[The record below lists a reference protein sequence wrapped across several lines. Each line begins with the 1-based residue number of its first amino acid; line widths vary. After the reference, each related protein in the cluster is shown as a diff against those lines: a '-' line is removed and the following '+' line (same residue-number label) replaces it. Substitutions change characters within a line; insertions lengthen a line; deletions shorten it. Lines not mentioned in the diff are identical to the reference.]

1 MAGQEAVNAPTP
13 KQKLGCWLHER
24 WRLELVLR
32 APGLARR
39 LGLEWVD
46 LRNRNERLEK
56 TPDGAGRIC
65 RWQDSSFLTVCRT
78 FPTTGARLLRHVW
91 RERQVGSALPV
102 SVILPVRGEA
112 RFAAVAFVAETLR
125 RMAGAESEVLLCE
138 HDVAPHYA
146 RDWPRGVRH
155 LFVPAAADEAFNKSK
170 AMNAGARAARNPILI
185 LLDADAVPSPDFMAC
200 VVACLDGGWEAAR
213 PVRFLFLLDE
223 AASREFLRRGSVED
237 VGAVAFVHQ
246 NNPGL
251 ATVIRRETYFEIGG
265 HDERFAGWGGEDVE
279 FLDRLRTRKLYP
291 GSFLPAIH
299 LWHPPAPQK
308 QSGHRNNELLRR
320 ILAEPAESR
329 VVRARRQLAEGAAP

>member
-1 MAGQEAVNAPTP
+1 MIAPTL

-46 LRNRNERLEK
+46 MRNRNERLEK
-56 TPDGAGRIC
+56 TSDGAGRIC

-78 FPTTGARLLRHVW
+78 FPATGARLLRHAW
-91 RERQVGSALPV
+91 CERRVGSAPPV
-102 SVILPVRGEA
+102 SVILPVRGEE
-112 RFAAVAFVAETLR
+112 RFAAVAFVVETLR
-125 RMAGAESEVLLCE
+125 RMVGPESEILVCE
-138 HDVAPHYA
+138 HAAASCYA
-146 RDWPRGVRH
+146 RDWSRGVRH
-155 LFVPAAADEAFNKSK
+155 LFVPAAAGEVFNKSK
-170 AMNAGARAARNPILI
+170 AMNAGARAARNPVLV
-185 LLDADAVPSPDFMAC
+185 LLDADAVPPPDFVARA
-200 VVACLDGGWEAAR
+200 VACLDGGWEAVR

-223 AASREFLRRGSVED
+223 AASREFLRRGSAED

-251 ATVIRRETYFEIGG
+251 ATVIRRATYFEIGG
-265 HDERFAGWGGEDVE
+265 HDERFEGWGGEDVE
-279 FLDRLRTRKLYP
+279 FLDRARTRKMYP

-299 LWHPPAPQK
+299 LWHAPAPQK

-320 ILAEPAESR
+320 ILAEPTESR
-329 VVRARRQLAEGAAP
+329 VVRDRRQLAEGAAP

>member
-138 HDVAPHYA
+138 HDVAPRYA

-185 LLDADAVPSPDFMAC
+185 LLDADVVPSPDFLARS
-200 VVACLDGGWEAAR
+200 VECLDRGWEAAR
-213 PVRFLFLLDE
+213 PLRFLFLLD
-223 AASREFLRRGSVED
+223 AADSREFMRQGSPATIRE
-237 VGAVAFVHQ
+237 VAFVHQ

-279 FLDRLRTRKLYP
+279 FLDRLRTRKLHP